1 MILFGE
7 RPSQGTLIKAAQF
20 LGEELPIRLSHRVV
34 ELESLPD
41 GLSKMPSINRV
52 KEWYAESFEELI
64 SFPKPKLPANIE
76 EILRMPPTHPIAFPR
91 AIPNPSL
98 DPVLNEG
105 PTGSRILYSDRPRQH
120 QHVIGKGGVRMRI
133 PIDRMYFSPP
143 PVNTVYPPEVHE
155 YNEKFTQL
163 LQKIKHRHDPT
174 VTSVAQGVLEWKR
187 SQKHGRIGQNIQEW
201 LDRFYLS
208 RIGIRA
214 LIGQH
219 VALNT
224 LKPHPDYVGIICTN
238 ANVHDICHEAIEN
251 ARFVCEEHYGLF
263 KGPPIQLLCP
273 RDLTFPYIPGHL
285 SHICFELLKNSLRA
299 VVERYGV
306 DNEDQFPPVKV
317 IVVEGSEDI
326 TIKLSDEGGGIP
338 RSALPM
344 IWTYLYTTMSDEGL
358 ESTIQESDFK
368 APMAGFGYGLPL
380 SRLYARYF
388 GGDLRLISMDGYG
401 TDVYISLNKL
411 SSSQEPLPT
420 IIDPNWLQSA
430 GKAGLAPD
438 EGWGSPEEYLATDE
452 QRAALER
459 KQELAHIQQT
469 EAVERAMAP

>member
-1 MILFGE
+1 M
-7 RPSQGTLIKAAQF
+7 T
-20 LGEELPIRLSHRVV
+20 
-34 ELESLPD
+34 
-41 GLSKMPSINRV
+41 
-52 KEWYAESFEELI
+52 
-64 SFPKPKLPANIE
+64 FPKPKLPADIE
-76 EILRMPPTHPIAFPR
+76 EILRMPPTQPLVFPT

-98 DPVLNEG
+98 DPVMNEG
-105 PTGSRILYSDRPRQH
+105 QISGTRAAYSDRKPKH
-120 QHVIGKGGVRMRI
+120 HNLVNGGVRMRI

-143 PVNTVYPPEVHE
+143 PVSTIYPPEVHE
-155 YNEKFTQL
+155 YNEQFTHL
-163 LQKIKHRHDPT
+163 LQNIKKRHDPT

-187 SQKHGRIGQNIQEW
+187 QQRSHRIGPNIQEW

-224 LKPHPDYVGIICTN
+224 LKPHPDYVGIICKN

-273 RDLTFPYIPGHL
+273 KDLTFPYIPGHL

-306 DNEDQFPPVKV
+306 DNEDHFPPVKV

-326 TIKLSDEGGGIP
+326 TIKISDEGGGIP

-358 ESTIQESDFK
+358 ETTIQESDFK

-388 GGDLRLISMDGYG
+388 GGDLRVS
-401 TDVYISLNKL
+401 TA
-411 SSSQEPLPT
+411 
-420 IIDPNWLQSA
+420 W
-430 GKAGLAPD
+430 
-438 EGWGSPEEYLATDE
+438 W
-452 QRAALER
+452 RC
-459 KQELAHIQQT
+459 
-469 EAVERAMAP
+469 